1 MQASYNPWLVAL
13 SFAVATLVSYTA
25 FALAARVRAAKPHY
39 ARLWVVGGSLCMG
52 LGIWSMHFVGMLAMT
67 LPIALRYDA
76 AATLQSLLIAVVT
89 AGAAL
94 WITSRATLGLHR
106 LVSGA
111 LLMGAGIAA
120 MHYSG
125 MSAIEIT
132 PLIAYSSGLVAA
144 SIAIAVAASLAALAL
159 VFKLRDRQSARDLR
173 GRLAAAAA
181 MGAGICGM
189 HYTGMAA
196 AHFATGAVCS
206 GGVPLNGA
214 GVGLGVGL
222 TSLVLLTL
230 ALLSST
236 LDAHL
241 EGRAQSEARRLRDAN
256 DALSRQESMARA
268 SETRLRQIAD
278 SLPAMIAYWDRNGI
292 CRFANQGHLQ
302 EFGITPEQMLGRS
315 FSDVFGPDFL
325 TPERQQRFD
334 AAIAGERVRF
344 ERKALQASGAY
355 KYYQGEYIPHW
366 EDGKVVGI
374 YALLVD
380 VTDRTL
386 AAQQIS
392 RQEALLAATSRMSG
406 IGGWELERNAPG
418 PVWSEMVYRIH
429 ELPVGSRPPTD
440 EALRFYPPEARHEV
454 QAALAGAFEHGRP
467 WDLVTP
473 FVTARGRQRWVRS
486 IGEPQ
491 MHEGAWTRI
500 IGAFQDVTEEKFAA
514 DALQQSKEA
523 AESANQ
529 AKSAFLANMS
539 HEIRTPLNGV
549 IGLTA
554 LLLDTPLSEEQRGY
568 AELIR
573 GSGQSL
579 LTQLNGILDFS
590 KIEAGHLELET
601 VDFDLRRVV
610 EECADAVALE
620 AADKGIELL
629 LDIDPALDAGVR
641 GDPTRLGQ
649 ILLNLI
655 GNAVK
660 FTSRGEV
667 IVRVEARRDDAS
679 AAQFR
684 FSIIDSGIGIAA
696 DRIAALFNPFVQADT
711 STTRQYGGTGLGLSI
726 AKRLAEAMGGVLL
739 VDSRVGGGSTFC
751 LVVTLPLGGTAPSA
765 PGAGGL
771 AGKAVLLVA
780 PHAELR
786 RLLARELLA
795 AGCRVSVAAGCEQAL
810 ASYAELA
817 ARGQEPAA
825 ALIDQG
831 ALAVAGSGWT
841 ERLRSLSIRP
851 PPLLLLRSLASGA
864 AAAGAEAADR
874 VLTKPVKRQALF
886 DALREPGPAPAR
898 PPQTG
903 RDASTP
909 PTASGLDG
917 LRVLVAEDNSVNQ
930 VLVQRF
936 LQRMG
941 AVVRVV
947 DNGVTAL
954 DALRNADFDVVL
966 MDCQMPEMDGYE
978 AVRRLR
984 RAPQEFRNPA
994 IPVIA
999 LTANALSTDRAR
1011 CLAAGMNDYL
1021 TKPIVREALQATLR
1035 KHAPRGPGHPAVAS
1049 APPPTIRSV
1058 HGS

>member
-13 SFAVATLVSYTA
+13 SFAVAALVSYTA

-76 AATLQSLLIAVVT
+76 ITTLQSLLIAVVT

-94 WITSRATLGLHR
+94 WITSRATLELHR

-132 PLIAYSSGLVAA
+132 PLIAYSPGLVVA
-144 SIAIAVAASLAALAL
+144 SVAIAVAASFAALAL
-159 VFKLRDRQSARDLR
+159 VFKLRGGHSKRDLYR
-173 GRLAAAAA
+173 RLAASAA
-181 MGAGICGM
+181 MAAGICGM

-196 AHFATGAVCS
+196 AHFATGAMCA
-206 GGVPLNGA
+206 GGIAFNGG

-241 EGRAQSEARRLRDAN
+241 ESRAHSEARRLREAN
-256 DALSRQESMARA
+256 EALSRQEAMARA

-278 SLPAMIAYWDRNGI
+278 SLPAMIAYWDRGGI
-292 CRFANQGHLQ
+292 CRFANRGHLE
-302 EFGITPEQMLGRS
+302 EFGVTPEQMVGRS
-315 FSDVFGPDFL
+315 FGDVFGPEFL
-325 TPERQQRFD
+325 TTERQQRFD
-334 AAIAGERVRF
+334 AAIGGERVRF
-344 ERKALQASGAY
+344 ERKAHQVTGGF

-366 EDGKVVGI
+366 EDGEVVGI

-406 IGGWELERNAPG
+406 IGGWELERNAAG

-429 ELPVGSRPPTD
+429 ELPLDSQPPTD
-440 EALRFYPPEARHEV
+440 QALEFYPPEARHQV
-454 QAALAGAFEHGRP
+454 QAALTGAFEHGRP

-473 FVTARGRQRWVRS
+473 FVTAAGRQRWVRS

-500 IGAFQDVTEEKFAA
+500 IGAFQDVTDAKFAA
-514 DALQQSKEA
+514 DALQKSKEA

-529 AKSAFLANMS
+529 AKSEFLANMS

-554 LLLDTPLSEEQRGY
+554 LLLDTALSEEQRGY

-573 GSGQSL
+573 SSGQSL

-590 KIEAGHLELET
+590 KIEAGHLELES

-610 EECADAVALE
+610 EDCADAVALQ

-629 LDIDPALDAGVR
+629 LDIDPGLDAGVC

-660 FTSRGEV
+660 FTTRGEV
-667 IVRVEARRDDAS
+667 IVRVEARREGAA

-726 AKRLAEAMGGVLL
+726 AKRLAEAMGGALL
-739 VDSRVGGGSTFC
+739 VDSRVGSGSTFC
-751 LVVTLPLGGTAPSA
+751 LVVTLPLTAGA
-765 PGAGGL
+765 PAAPPRVGFDGRP
-771 AGKAVLLVA
+771 LLLIA
-780 PHAELR
+780 PHAEQR

-795 AGCRVSVAAGCEQAL
+795 AGCRVDDAADCARGL
-810 ASYAELA
+810 ARYAALA
-817 ARGQEPAA
+817 ARGAEPAIVLVDQA
-825 ALIDQG
+825 ALAAEG
-831 ALAVAGSGWT
+831 VGWVQH
-841 ERLRSLSIRP
+841 LRSLSVVP
-851 PPLLLLRSLASGA
+851 PSLLLLRSLAPGRDV
-864 AAAGAEAADR
+864 AGVDGVDR
-874 VLTKPVKRQALF
+874 VLTKPLKRQALF
-886 DALREPGPAPAR
+886 EALRELGQSATSR
-898 PPQTG
+898 PPP
-903 RDASTP
+903 RPEDPA
-909 PTASGLDG
+909 ALAAAGLDG

-930 VLVQRF
+930 VLVRR
-936 LQRMG
+936 LLERMG
-941 AVVRVV
+941 AVVRIV
-947 DNGVTAL
+947 DHGAAAL
-954 DALRNADFDVVL
+954 EALRAEEFDVAL

-984 RAPQEFRNPA
+984 AAPAEFRNPT

-1021 TKPIVREALQATLR
+1021 TKPIVREDLQLALR
-1035 KHAPRGPGHPAVAS
+1035 RHAPRNRRDDCTAELSRPLVNRRR
-1049 APPPTIRSV
+1049 T
-1058 HGS
+1058 